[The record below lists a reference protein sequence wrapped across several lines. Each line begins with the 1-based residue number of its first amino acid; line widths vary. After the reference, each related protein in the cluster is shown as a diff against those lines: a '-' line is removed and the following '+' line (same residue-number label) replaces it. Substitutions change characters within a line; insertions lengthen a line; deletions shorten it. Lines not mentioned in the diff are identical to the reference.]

1 MHFLKRVIKV
11 VKSKEPKNER
21 LKEKD
26 KRRQFAKEKRKIEA
40 QVKKYELK
48 PIHNN

>member
-1 MHFLKRVIKV
+1 MVKR
-11 VKSKEPKNER
+11 KEAKNER

-26 KRRQFAKEKRKIEA
+26 KRRQFAKEQRKVEA

-48 PIHNN
+48 PTHNN